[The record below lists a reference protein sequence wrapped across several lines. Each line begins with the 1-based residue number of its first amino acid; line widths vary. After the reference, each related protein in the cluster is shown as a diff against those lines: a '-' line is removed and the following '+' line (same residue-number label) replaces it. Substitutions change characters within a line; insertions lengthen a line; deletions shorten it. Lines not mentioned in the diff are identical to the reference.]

1 MERICME
8 NIVAKIIMIREQR
21 VLLDADLAALYGVS
35 SKRLNEQV
43 RRNSARFPEDFM
55 FQLTPAEFN
64 NLRSQNATSSWG
76 GKRYLPYAFTEHGAI
91 MAATVLNSP
100 QAVHMSVFIV
110 RAFIKLRQMVL
121 DHQSLYRK
129 VASMERKYD
138 AQFQGVFA
146 AIKQLMTPPETKRK
160 RIGFVIGR
168 KEG

>member
-1 MERICME
+1 ME
-8 NIVAKIIMIREQR
+8 NIVDKIIIVREQR

-35 SKRLNEQV
+35 TKRLNEQV
-43 RRNSARFPEDFM
+43 QRNSARFPEDFM
-55 FQLTPAEFN
+55 FRLTPAEFD
-64 NLRSQNATSSWG
+64 NLRSQFATSSWG
-76 GKRYLPYAFTEHGAI
+76 GKRYMPYAFTEHGAI

-121 DHQSLYRK
+121 DHQALYRK
-129 VASMERKYD
+129 VASLERRYD

-160 RIGFVIGR
+160 RIGFVINR